1 MRNYVIKGK
10 FSYSVEINFRMIL
23 FFYALKKKIMSIR
36 STLQSTN
43 YALLN
48 SVQNFKKVATFVIA
62 LDEKLKI
69 ALYNPYL

>member
-1 MRNYVIKGK
+1 
-10 FSYSVEINFRMIL
+10 MIL
-23 FFYALKKKIMSIR
+23 LFYAIKKKIMSIR

-69 ALYNPYL
+69 DLYNPYL